1 MRSWHAWSTFNNDD
15 VEPFHGRGRQRAML
29 NMLPDQCAESMSRCH
44 LRPERHQRGAIVD
57 GDERGC
63 PLPAE
68 EEAVL
73 PNSRR
78 PQQRNG
84 RQRRTQIN

>member
-1 MRSWHAWSTFNNDD
+1 MRGQPSTMMMWNPFMD
-15 VEPFHGRGRQRAML
+15 VGDKRAML

-44 LRPERHQRGAIVD
+44 LRPERHRRGAIVD

-63 PLPAE
+63 PLPTE

-73 PNSRR
+73 PNPRR
-78 PQQRNG
+78 PQQRNR
-84 RQRRTQIN
+84 RQ